1 MIILSTGKF
10 HQTKIIMF
18 LVRAVQL
25 YNTVKSKG
33 SIMHAI
39 FPSVLGAAQD
49 REKLLKYHDITWLN
63 RPHDEMQKAVNG
75 KKYKL
80 FQTKTELI

>member
-25 YNTVKSKG
+25 
-33 SIMHAI
+33 
-39 FPSVLGAAQD
+39 LGAFT
-49 REKLLKYHDITWLN
+49 HDIFSS
-63 RPHDEMQKAVNG
+63 AVEAG
-75 KKYKL
+75 QYREDQY
-80 FQTKTELI
+80 FSVIVRC